1 MKDMNS
7 VQNNKNYTDSFSMIS
22 ALPADTSVTMA
33 YVPFQIDNKTYEAD
47 TALMRGTLF
56 PVLDKPFL
64 RGGCK

>member
-7 VQNNKNYTDSFSMIS
+7 VQISKNFTDSFSMIS
-22 ALPADTSVTMA
+22 ALPTDASVTMA

>member
-7 VQNNKNYTDSFSMIS
+7 VQNNKIYTDSFSMIS
-22 ALPADTSVTMA
+22 ALPTDASVTMS